1 MANNQQVSLTHLSFT
16 YRHDHDAVLHDIT
29 ASAPLNSIVGIIGN
43 HNAGKTTL
51 CRILA
56 GIIPNMMAG
65 NLQGDV
71 QIGAL
76 SPTQNW
82 SDFNQQT
89 GFVLQDPSSQLS
101 GLADTV
107 ADEIAFDLLNHGVD
121 EAAIQQRVADVAAQ
135 LQLTAQLGQSP
146 DSLSGG
152 QLQRLAIT
160 TAIVTR
166 PTILLLDDPTSE
178 MDPQGREAFF
188 TWLKTIKDTTIFI
201 VSNEIDDLCEIADR
215 LWVLDNGEL
224 VSQGT
229 PVEVIN
235 SLNSDWQIG
244 TPKVYQLAQLM
255 NWTIPGE
262 PNQFPVTVDQLRR
275 CADDDHSNQSSQV
288 SVSHQ

>member
-1 MANNQQVSLTHLSFT
+1 MANNQQVSLRHLSFT

-29 ASAPLNSIVGIIGN
+29 VSAPLNSIIGIIGN

-51 CRILA
+51 CRIMA

-65 NLQGDV
+65 DLQGNV
-71 QIGAL
+71 EIGAL

-82 SDFNQQT
+82 SGFNQQT
-89 GFVLQDPSSQLS
+89 GFVLQDPGSQLS

-135 LQLTAQLGQSP
+135 LQLTDQLDQSP

-152 QLQRLAIT
+152 QLQRLAIA
-160 TAIVTR
+160 TAIVTQ
-166 PTILLLDDPTSE
+166 PSILLLDDPTSE
-178 MDPQGREAFF
+178 MDPQGREEFF
-188 TWLKTIKDTTIFI
+188 TWLKGIKDTTIFI

-215 LWVLDNGEL
+215 LWVLENGEL

-229 PVEVIN
+229 PGKVIN
-235 SLNSDWQIG
+235 SLEPDWQIG
-244 TPKVYQLAQLM
+244 TPKVYQLAKLM
-255 NWTIPGE
+255 HWSMPEGSV
-262 PNQFPVTVDQLRR
+262 FPVNIEQLRR
-275 CADDDHSNQSSQV
+275 CVHDSHSDQ
-288 SVSHQ
+288 